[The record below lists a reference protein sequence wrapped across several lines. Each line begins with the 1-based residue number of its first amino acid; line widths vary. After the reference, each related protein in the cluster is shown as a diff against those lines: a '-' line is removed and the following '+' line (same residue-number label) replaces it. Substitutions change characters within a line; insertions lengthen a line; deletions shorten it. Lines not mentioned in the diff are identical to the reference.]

1 MKVQLIAGGDAQGL
15 VSKCTNVH
23 SISIPQCS
31 QLKAS
36 QHS

>member
-1 MKVQLIAGGDAQGL
+1 MKAQLIAGGDARGL
-15 VSKCTNVH
+15 VFKCTNVH
-23 SISIPQCS
+23 SILQYS